1 MPFQEGVSI
10 YMQVAQMIE
19 DDILAGRLEPEDAV
33 PSTNAVSRH
42 FNINP
47 ATVAKGFSLLV
58 DEGIIYK
65 KRGIGMFVSP
75 GSRELVE
82 QKRQKAFFEARLPSL
97 IAEAKALG
105 IRSDQIRAAVDAYM
119 NEDGGE

>member
-1 MPFQEGVSI
+1 
-10 YMQVAQMIE
+10 
-19 DDILAGRLEPEDAV
+19 
-33 PSTNAVSRH
+33 
-42 FNINP
+42 
-47 ATVAKGFSLLV
+47 
-58 DEGIIYK
+58 
-65 KRGIGMFVSP
+65 MFVSP